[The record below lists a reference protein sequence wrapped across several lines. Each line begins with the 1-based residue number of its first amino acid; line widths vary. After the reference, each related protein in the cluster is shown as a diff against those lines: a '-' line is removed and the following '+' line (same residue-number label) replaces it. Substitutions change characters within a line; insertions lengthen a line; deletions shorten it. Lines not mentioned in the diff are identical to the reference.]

1 MSLTLAE
8 SAKLSQDDLR
18 RGVIE
23 TFVQESP
30 ILDRLP
36 LIDVAGNA
44 YRYNEESSLP
54 GVSFRA
60 VNEAY
65 PESTGAV
72 NQRIETLAILGGDA
86 DVDKFIVQTRG
97 NLNDQRAIQTVMKVK
112 AASIHFADQFFNGDA
127 AVNPKGFDGLRKR
140 LLGSQVLDAKGVGPV
155 ANGYD
160 FFDALDALTAQ
171 VRGINGSNGALY
183 MNAEIRA
190 KIVSGFRRLGGS
202 ELLPAEIAG
211 KRTVAWNGIPL
222 LDAGQKLDGTD
233 VLPLTAGTGGKQ
245 TGDIYAVRF
254 GSSEADAAVSGLTNG
269 GIQVTDLGESHDKPV
284 YRTRIDFY
292 CGLALFGGKAAA
304 RLTGVLNG

>member
-8 SAKLSQDDLR
+8 SAKLSLDQLQ

-30 ILDRLP
+30 ILDRIP
-36 LIDVAGNA
+36 LIQVAGNA
-44 YRYNEESSLP
+44 YRYNEESTLP
-54 GVSFRA
+54 GVAFRA

-65 PESTGAV
+65 PESTGAL

-97 NLNDQRAIQTVMKVK
+97 NLNDQRAIQTAMKVK
-112 AASIHFADQFFNGDA
+112 AASVHFADQFFNGD
-127 AVNPKGFDGLRKR
+127 VELNPKGFDGLRKR

-155 ANGYD
+155 ANGHD
-160 FFDALDALTAQ
+160 FFDVLDSLVAQ
-171 VRGINGSNGALY
+171 VRGLSGANGALY
-183 MNAEIRA
+183 MNAALRA
-190 KIVSGFRRLGGS
+190 KIESGFRRLGGA
-202 ELLPAEIAG
+202 ELLTAEIAG
-211 KRTVAWNGIPL
+211 KRATMWKGIPL

-233 VLPLTAGTGGKQ
+233 VLPLTTGSGGKQ

-254 GSSEADAAVSGLTNG
+254 GSTEADAGVTGLTNG
-269 GIQVTDLGESHDKPV
+269 GVQATDLGESHDKPV

>member
-8 SAKLSQDDLR
+8 SAKLSQDQLQ

-23 TFVQESP
+23 AFVQESP

-36 LIDVAGNA
+36 LIEVAGNA
-44 YRYNEESSLP
+44 YRYNEESTLP

-65 PESTGAV
+65 PESTGAL

-86 DVDKFIVQTRG
+86 DVDKFIAQTRG
-97 NLNDQRAIQTVMKVK
+97 NLSDQRAIQIIMKVK
-112 AASIHFADQFFNGDA
+112 AASIHFSDQFFNGDT
-127 AVNPKGFDGLRKR
+127 AVNPQGFDGLRKR
-140 LLGSQVLDAKGVGPV
+140 LLGNQVIDAKGAGPV

-160 FFDALDALTAQ
+160 FFDGLDMLTGQ
-171 VRGINGSNGALY
+171 VRGLSSGNGALY
-183 MNAEIRA
+183 MNAALRA
-190 KIVSGFRRLGGS
+190 KIASGYRRLGGKD
-202 ELLPAEIAG
+202 LLMAEISG
-211 KRTVAWNGIPL
+211 KTAMTWNGIPL

-233 VLPLTAGTGGKQ
+233 VLPLTTGTGGKQ
-245 TGDIYAVRF
+245 SGDIYAVRF
-254 GSSEADAAVSGLTNG
+254 GSSEADAGVTGLTNG
-269 GIQVTDLGESHDKPV
+269 GVQTTDLGESHDKPV

-304 RLTGVLNG
+304 RLTNVLAG

>member
-112 AASIHFADQFFNGDA
+112 AASIHFADQFFNGDT

-155 ANGYD
+155 TNGYD

-211 KRTVAWNGIPL
+211 KRAVAWNGIPL

-233 VLPLTAGTGGKQ
+233 VLPLTTGTGGKQ

-304 RLTGVLNG
+304 RLTGAMNG

>member
-1 MSLTLAE
+1 M
-8 SAKLSQDDLR
+8 
-18 RGVIE
+18 
-23 TFVQESP
+23 
-30 ILDRLP
+30 
-36 LIDVAGNA
+36 
-44 YRYNEESSLP
+44 
-54 GVSFRA
+54 
-60 VNEAY
+60 NEAY

-72 NQRIETLAILGGDA
+72 NRRIETLTILGGDA

-97 NLNDQRAIQTVMKVK
+97 NLNDQRAIQTTMKVK

-127 AVNPKGFDGLRKR
+127 EVNPKGFDGLRKR
-140 LLGSQVLDAKGVGPV
+140 LLGAQVLDAKELGPV

-171 VRGINGSNGALY
+171 VRGINGANGALY

-190 KIVSGFRRLGGS
+190 KIVSGFRRLGGG
-202 ELLPAEIAG
+202 ELLPSEIAG
-211 KRTVAWNGIPL
+211 KRTAAWNGIPL

-233 VLPLTAGTGGKQ
+233 VLPLTTGTGGMQ

>member
-8 SAKLSQDDLR
+8 SAKLSLDQLQ

-36 LIDVAGNA
+36 LIQVAGNA
-44 YRYNEESSLP
+44 YRYNEESTLP
-54 GVSFRA
+54 GVSFRS

-65 PESTGAV
+65 PESTGTL

-86 DVDKFIVQTRG
+86 DVDKFIAQTRG
-97 NLNDQRAIQTVMKVK
+97 NINDQRAIQIIMKVK
-112 AASIHFADQFFNGDA
+112 AASIHFSDQFFNGDVE
-127 AVNPKGFDGLRKR
+127 VNPKGFDGLRKR
-140 LLGSQVLDAKGVGPV
+140 LLGGQVLDAKGVGPV
-155 ANGYD
+155 VNGHD
-160 FFDALDALTAQ
+160 FFDALDALVAQ
-171 VRGINGSNGALY
+171 VRGISGSNGALY
-183 MNAEIRA
+183 MNAALRA
-190 KIVSGFRRLGGS
+190 KIESGFRRLGGA
-202 ELLPAEIAG
+202 ELLSAEIAG
-211 KRTVAWNGIPL
+211 KRTVTWKGIPL

-233 VLPLTAGTGGKQ
+233 VLPMTAGTGGKQ

-254 GSSEADAAVSGLTNG
+254 GSTEADAGVTGLTNG
-269 GIQVTDLGESHDKPV
+269 GVQATDLGESHDKPV

-304 RLTGVLNG
+304 RLTNVLAG

>member
-8 SAKLSQDDLR
+8 SAKLSLDQLQ

-36 LIDVAGNA
+36 LIQVAGNA
-44 YRYNEESSLP
+44 YKYNEESTLP

-65 PESTGAV
+65 PESTGTL
-72 NQRIETLAILGGDA
+72 NQRVETLAILGGDA

-97 NLNDQRAIQTVMKVK
+97 NLNDQRAVQTALKVK
-112 AASIHFADQFFNGDA
+112 AASVHFADQFFNGDV
-127 AVNPKGFDGLRKR
+127 AVNPNGFDGLRKR
-140 LLGSQVLDAKGVGPV
+140 LFGSQVLDAKEAGPV
-155 ANGYD
+155 VNGHDFYD
-160 FFDALDALTAQ
+160 TLDALTAQ
-171 VRGINGSNGALY
+171 VRGVNGSNGALY
-183 MNAEIRA
+183 MNAVLRA
-190 KIVSGFRRLGGS
+190 KIESGFRRLGGG
-202 ELLPAEIAG
+202 ELLREEIAG
-211 KRTVAWNGIPL
+211 KRTVTWKGVPL
-222 LDAGQKLDGTD
+222 LDAGQKLDGSD
-233 VLPLTAGTGGKQ
+233 VLPLATGSEGKQ

-254 GSSEADAAVSGLTNG
+254 GATEADAGVSGLTNG
-269 GIQVTDLGESHDKPV
+269 GVQVTDLGESHDKPV

-304 RLTGVLNG
+304 RLTNVSVA

>member
-1 MSLTLAE
+1 MTLTLAE
-8 SAKLSQDDLR
+8 SAKLSTDMLQ

-23 TFVQESP
+23 VFVQESP

-36 LIDVAGNA
+36 LIQIQGNA
-44 YRYNEESSLP
+44 YKYNEESTLP

-65 PESTGAV
+65 PESTGTL

-97 NLNDQRAIQTVMKVK
+97 NLNDQRAIQTELKVK
-112 AASIHFADQFFNGDA
+112 AASVHFADQFFNGDVE
-127 AVNPKGFDGLRKR
+127 VNPKGFDGLRKR
-140 LLGSQVLDAKGVGPV
+140 LLGTQVLDAKGVGPV
-155 ANGYD
+155 ANGHD
-160 FFDALDALTAQ
+160 FFDLLDALTAQ
-171 VRGINGSNGALY
+171 VRGISGANGALY
-183 MNAEIRA
+183 MNAALRA
-190 KIVSGFRRLGGS
+190 KVESGFRRLGGG
-202 ELLPAEIAG
+202 ELLREEIAG
-211 KRTVAWNGIPL
+211 KRSVTWKGIPL
-222 LDAGQKLDGTD
+222 LDAGQKLDGSD

-254 GSSEADAAVSGLTNG
+254 GTSEADAGVSGLTNG
-269 GIQVTDLGESHDKPV
+269 GVQATDLGESHDKPV

-304 RLTGVLNG
+304 RLTNVLVG

>member
-1 MSLTLAE
+1 MTLTLAE

-36 LIDVAGNA
+36 LIDVEGNA
-44 YRYNEESSLP
+44 YRYNEESKLP

-86 DVDKFIVQTRG
+86 DVDKFIAQTRG
-97 NLNDQRAIQTVMKVK
+97 NINDQRAIQTTMKVK
-112 AASIHFADQFFNGDA
+112 AASIHFADQFFNGDT
-127 AVNPKGFDGLRKR
+127 AVNPNGFDGLRKR
-140 LLGSQVLDAKGVGPV
+140 LLGSQVLDAKGLGPV

-171 VRGINGSNGALY
+171 VRGINGANGALY

-190 KIVSGFRRLGGS
+190 KIVSGFRRLGGG

-211 KRTVAWNGIPL
+211 KRTVAWNGILL

-292 CGLALFGGKAAA
+292 CGLALFGGRAAA

>member
-1 MSLTLAE
+1 MALTLVE
-8 SAKLSQDDLR
+8 SAKLSLDQLQ

-36 LIDVAGNA
+36 LIQVTGNA
-44 YRYNEESSLP
+44 YKYNEESSLP

-65 PESTGAV
+65 PESTGTL

-86 DVDKFIVQTRG
+86 DLDKFIVQTRG
-97 NLNDQRAIQTVMKVK
+97 NLNDQRAIQTMLKVK
-112 AASIHFADQFFNGDA
+112 AASIHFADQFFNGDVE
-127 AVNPKGFDGLRKR
+127 VNSKGFDGLRKR
-140 LLGSQVLDAKGVGPV
+140 LLGAQVLDAKETGPV

-160 FFDALDALTAQ
+160 FFDTLDTLTAQ

-183 MNAEIRA
+183 MNAAVRA
-190 KIVSGFRRLGGS
+190 KIESGFRRLGGS
-202 ELLPAEIAG
+202 ELLREVIAG
-211 KRTVAWNGIPL
+211 KSTVTWKGVPL
-222 LDAGQKLDGTD
+222 LDAGQKLDGAD
-233 VLPLTAGTGGKQ
+233 VLPLTTGTGGKQ
-245 TGDIYAVRF
+245 TGDIYAVSF
-254 GSSEADAAVSGLTNG
+254 GTSEADAGVSGLTNG
-269 GIQVTDLGESHDKPV
+269 GVQVTDLGEAHDKPV

-304 RLTGVLNG
+304 RLTNVLVA

>member
-1 MSLTLAE
+1 MALTLAE
-8 SAKLSQDDLR
+8 SAKLSLDQLQ

-36 LIDVAGNA
+36 LIQVTGNA
-44 YRYNEESSLP
+44 YKYNEESTLP

-65 PESTGAV
+65 PESTGTL

-86 DVDKFIVQTRG
+86 DLDKFIVQTRG
-97 NLNDQRAIQTVMKVK
+97 DLNDQRAIQTALKVK
-112 AASIHFADQFFNGDA
+112 AASIHFADQFFNGDVE
-127 AVNPKGFDGLRKR
+127 VNPKGFDGLRKR
-140 LLGSQVLDAKGVGPV
+140 LLGTQVLDAKETGPV

-160 FFDALDALTAQ
+160 FFDTLDALTAQ

-183 MNAEIRA
+183 MNAALRA
-190 KIVSGFRRLGGS
+190 KIESGFRRLGGG
-202 ELLPAEIAG
+202 ELLREVIAG
-211 KRTVAWNGIPL
+211 KSAVTWKGVPL
-222 LDAGQKLDGTD
+222 LDAGQKLDGSD

-254 GSSEADAAVSGLTNG
+254 GATEADAGVSGLTNG
-269 GIQVTDLGESHDKPV
+269 GVQVTDLGEAHDKPV

-304 RLTGVLNG
+304 RLTNVLIA

>member
-1 MSLTLAE
+1 MALTLVE
-8 SAKLSQDDLR
+8 SAKLSLDQLQ

-36 LIDVAGNA
+36 LIQVTGNA
-44 YRYNEESSLP
+44 YKYNEESSLP

-65 PESTGAV
+65 PESTGTL

-86 DVDKFIVQTRG
+86 DLDKFIVQTRG
-97 NLNDQRAIQTVMKVK
+97 NLNDQRAIQTMLKVK
-112 AASIHFADQFFNGDA
+112 AASIHFADQFFNGDVE
-127 AVNPKGFDGLRKR
+127 VNSKGFDGLRKR
-140 LLGSQVLDAKGVGPV
+140 LLGAQVLDAKETGPV

-160 FFDALDALTAQ
+160 FFDTLDALTAQ
-171 VRGINGSNGALY
+171 ARGINGSNGALY
-183 MNAEIRA
+183 MNAAVRA
-190 KIVSGFRRLGGS
+190 KIESGFRRLGGG
-202 ELLPAEIAG
+202 ELLREVIAG
-211 KRTVAWNGIPL
+211 KSTVMWKGVPL
-222 LDAGQKLDGTD
+222 LDAGQKLDGAD

-245 TGDIYAVRF
+245 SGDIYAVRF
-254 GSSEADAAVSGLTNG
+254 GTSEADAGVSGLTNG
-269 GIQVTDLGESHDKPV
+269 GVQATDLGEAHDKPV

-304 RLTGVLNG
+304 RLTNVLVG

>member
-8 SAKLSQDDLR
+8 SAKLSLDQLQ

-36 LIDVAGNA
+36 LITVAGNA
-44 YRYNEESSLP
+44 YRYNEESTLP
-54 GVSFRA
+54 GVSFRG

-65 PESTGAV
+65 PESTGTL

-97 NLNDQRAIQTVMKVK
+97 NLNDQRAVQTAMKVK
-112 AASIHFADQFFNGDA
+112 AASVHFADQFFNGDVE
-127 AVNPKGFDGLRKR
+127 VNPKGFDGLRKR
-140 LLGSQVLDAKGVGPV
+140 LLGGQVLDAKGVGPV
-155 ANGYD
+155 ANGHD
-160 FFDALDALTAQ
+160 FFDTLDALVAQ
-171 VRGINGSNGALY
+171 VRGINGTNGALY
-183 MNAEIRA
+183 MNAALRA
-190 KIVSGFRRLGGS
+190 KIESGFRRLGGA
-202 ELLPAEIAG
+202 ELLSAEIAG
-211 KRTVAWNGIPL
+211 KRTTTWKGIPL

-233 VLPLTAGTGGKQ
+233 VLPLTAGTGAKQ

-254 GSSEADAAVSGLTNG
+254 GSTEADAGVTGLTNG
-269 GIQVTDLGESHDKPV
+269 GVQTTDLGESHDKPV

-304 RLTGVLNG
+304 RLTSVLAG

>member
-1 MSLTLAE
+1 MTLTLAE
-8 SAKLSQDDLR
+8 SAKLSTDMLQ

-36 LIDVAGNA
+36 LIQVVGNA
-44 YRYNEESSLP
+44 YRYNEESTLP

-65 PESTGAV
+65 PESTGTL

-97 NLNDQRAIQTVMKVK
+97 NLNDQRAVQTAMKVK
-112 AASIHFADQFFNGDA
+112 AASVHFADQFFNGDVE
-127 AVNPKGFDGLRKR
+127 VNPKGFDGLRKR
-140 LLGSQVLDAKGVGPV
+140 LLGTQVLDAKVTGPV
-155 ANGYD
+155 ANGHDFYD
-160 FFDALDALTAQ
+160 LLDALTAQ

-183 MNAEIRA
+183 MNAALRA
-190 KIVSGFRRLGGS
+190 RIESGFRRLGGG
-202 ELLPAEIAG
+202 ELLMEVIAG
-211 KRTVAWNGIPL
+211 KRTTTWKGIPL

-233 VLPLTAGTGGKQ
+233 VLPLTTATGGKQ

-254 GSSEADAAVSGLTNG
+254 GATEADAGVAGLTNG
-269 GIQVTDLGESHDKPV
+269 GVQVTDLGESHDKPV

-304 RLTGVLNG
+304 RLTNVLAG